1 MLTAAIYLALVAAV
15 CVILAVEYGEF
26 ERTK

>member
-1 MLTAAIYLALVAAV
+1 MLTAAIYLALVAGA